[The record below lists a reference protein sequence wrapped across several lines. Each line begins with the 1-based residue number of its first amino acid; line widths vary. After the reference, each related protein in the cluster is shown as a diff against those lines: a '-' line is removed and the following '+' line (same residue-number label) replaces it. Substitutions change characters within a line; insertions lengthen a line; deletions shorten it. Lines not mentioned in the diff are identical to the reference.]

1 MELLH
6 INFTDIK
13 ETMIPRAMTQKE
25 IISEI
30 REEQKSMA
38 EMQFRLA
45 ADLSNFFNK
54 QELFN
59 QRISDIL
66 ENDEKTNKKGLVYE
80 VGEISN
86 RVDKIEI
93 KNKVT
98 AGKIA
103 VSVTI
108 LTFIGSAV
116 WKLIN
121 IFD

>member
-1 MELLH
+1 MALLH
-6 INFTDIK
+6 ISSMVIK
-13 ETMIPRAMTQKE
+13 EEMIPRAMTQKE
-25 IISEI
+25 IISKI
-30 REEQKSMA
+30 REEQKTMA

-66 ENDEKTNKKGLVYE
+66 ENDEKTDKKGLVYE
-80 VGEISN
+80 VAGVSK
-86 RVDKIEI
+86 RVDEIEL
-93 KNKVT
+93 KGKVT

-103 VSVTI
+103 VTVTI
-108 LTFIGSAV
+108 LTFIGGMVLKA
-116 WKLIN
+116 IN

>member
-1 MELLH
+1 MELLY
-6 INFTDIK
+6 INSMVTK
-13 ETMIPRAMTQKE
+13 ETMINKAMTQKE

-30 REEQKSMA
+30 REEQKTMA

-80 VGEISN
+80 VAEVSK
-86 RVDKIEI
+86 RVDEIEL
-93 KNKVT
+93 KGKVT

>member
-1 MELLH
+1 METLH
-6 INFTDIK
+6 ICFMVIK
-13 ETMIPRAMTQKE
+13 EQMKIKDMTQKE

-66 ENDEKTNKKGLVYE
+66 ENDEKTNKKGLVEE
-80 VGEISN
+80 VADIST
-86 RVDKIEI
+86 RVDDIEI

-103 VSVTI
+103 VTATI
-108 LTFIGSAV
+108 LTFIGGIVLKA
-116 WKLIN
+116 IN
-121 IFD
+121 LFD

>member
-1 MELLH
+1 MELLY
-6 INFTDIK
+6 INSTDIK
-13 ETMIPRAMTQKE
+13 ETMKARVMTQKE

>member
-6 INFTDIK
+6 TCSMVIK
-13 ETMIPRAMTQKE
+13 EQMTTRAMTQKDL
-25 IISEI
+25 ILEI
-30 REEQKSMA
+30 RQEQKRMA
-38 EMQFRLA
+38 KEQLNLA
-45 ADLSNFFNK
+45 ASLSSFLNK

-66 ENDEKTNKKGLVYE
+66 ENDEKTDKKGLVYE
-80 VGEISN
+80 VEYNSN
-86 RVDKIEI
+86 RIDEIEI
-93 KNKVT
+93 NSKVT

-103 VSVTI
+103 ISVTI
-108 LTFIGSAV
+108 LTFIGSAI

>member
-1 MELLH
+1 M
-6 INFTDIK
+6 DIK
-13 ETMIPRAMTQKE
+13 EEMIPRAMTQKE
-25 IISEI
+25 IISKI
-30 REEQKSMA
+30 REEQKTMA

-66 ENDEKTNKKGLVYE
+66 ENDEKTDKKGLVYE
-80 VGEISN
+80 VAEVSK
-86 RVDKIEI
+86 RVDEIEL
-93 KNKVT
+93 KGKVT

-103 VSVTI
+103 VTVTI
-108 LTFIGSAV
+108 LTFIGGMVLKA
-116 WKLIN
+116 IN

>member
-1 MELLH
+1 M
-6 INFTDIK
+6 INKD
-13 ETMIPRAMTQKE
+13 MTQKE

-30 REEQKSMA
+30 REEQKTMA
-38 EMQFRLA
+38 EMQFRLS

-66 ENDEKTNKKGLVYE
+66 ENDEKTDKKGLVYE
-80 VGEISN
+80 VAEVSK
-86 RVDKIEI
+86 RVDEIEL
-93 KNKVT
+93 KGKVT

-103 VSVTI
+103 VTVTI
-108 LTFIGSAV
+108 LTFIGGMVLKA
-116 WKLIN
+116 IN

>member
-6 INFTDIK
+6 INSMAIK
-13 ETMIPRAMTQKE
+13 ETMKPRAMTQKE

>member
-13 ETMIPRAMTQKE
+13 ETMTSKVMTQKE

-30 REEQKSMA
+30 REEQKTMA

-66 ENDEKTNKKGLVYE
+66 ENDEKTDKKGLVYE
-80 VGEISN
+80 VAEVSK
-86 RVDKIEI
+86 RVDEIEL
-93 KNKVT
+93 KGKVT

>member
-1 MELLH
+1 
-6 INFTDIK
+6 
-13 ETMIPRAMTQKE
+13 MIPRAMTQKE

-45 ADLSNFFNK
+45 ADLSKFFNK

>member
-1 MELLH
+1 
-6 INFTDIK
+6 
-13 ETMIPRAMTQKE
+13 MIPRAMTQKE

>member
-1 MELLH
+1 MALLH
-6 INFTDIK
+6 INSMAIK

-66 ENDEKTNKKGLVYE
+66 ENDEKTNKKGLVYK

>member
-1 MELLH
+1 MMK
-6 INFTDIK
+6 TK
-13 ETMIPRAMTQKE
+13 VMTQKE

-30 REEQKSMA
+30 REEQKTMA
-38 EMQFRLA
+38 EMQYRLA

-66 ENDEKTNKKGLVYE
+66 ENDEKTNKKGLVEE
-80 VGEISN
+80 VTDISN
-86 RVDKIEI
+86 RIDKIEL
-93 KNKVT
+93 KEKVT

-103 VSVTI
+103 VTVTI
-108 LTFIGSAV
+108 LTFIGGVVLKA
-116 WKLIN
+116 IN

>member
-1 MELLH
+1 MALLH
-6 INFTDIK
+6 ISSMVIK
-13 ETMIPRAMTQKE
+13 EEMIPRAMTQKE

-30 REEQKSMA
+30 REEQKTMA

-66 ENDEKTNKKGLVYE
+66 ENDEKTDKKGLVYE
-80 VGEISN
+80 VAEVSK
-86 RVDKIEI
+86 RVDDIEL
-93 KNKVT
+93 KGKVT

-103 VSVTI
+103 VTVTI
-108 LTFIGSAV
+108 LTFIGGMVLKA
-116 WKLIN
+116 IN

>member
-1 MELLH
+1 MALLH
-6 INFTDIK
+6 INSTDIK
-13 ETMIPRAMTQKE
+13 ETMTSKVMTQKE

>member
-1 MELLH
+1 
-6 INFTDIK
+6 
-13 ETMIPRAMTQKE
+13 MTQKE

-45 ADLSNFFNK
+45 ADLSKFFNK

>member
-1 MELLH
+1 MALLH
-6 INFTDIK
+6 ISSMVIK
-13 ETMIPRAMTQKE
+13 EQMIPRAMTQKE

-30 REEQKSMA
+30 REEQKTMA

-66 ENDEKTNKKGLVYE
+66 ENDEKTDKKGLVYE
-80 VGEISN
+80 VAEVSK
-86 RVDKIEI
+86 RVDDIEL
-93 KNKVT
+93 KGKVT

-103 VSVTI
+103 VTVTI
-108 LTFIGSAV
+108 LTFIGGMVLKA
-116 WKLIN
+116 IN

>member
-1 MELLH
+1 MALLH
-6 INFTDIK
+6 INSTDIK
-13 ETMIPRAMTQKE
+13 ETMTSKVMTQKE

-30 REEQKSMA
+30 REEQKTMA

-66 ENDEKTNKKGLVYE
+66 ENDEKTDKKGLVYE
-80 VGEISN
+80 VAEVSK
-86 RVDKIEI
+86 RVDEIEI

>member
-1 MELLH
+1 MALLH
-6 INFTDIK
+6 INSMAIK
-13 ETMIPRAMTQKE
+13 ETMTSKVMTQKE

-66 ENDEKTNKKGLVYE
+66 ENDEKTDKKGLVYE
-80 VGEISN
+80 VAEVSK
-86 RVDKIEI
+86 RVDEIEI

>member
-1 MELLH
+1 MALLH
-6 INFTDIK
+6 ICFMDIK
-13 ETMIPRAMTQKE
+13 ETMKTKAMTQKE

-30 REEQKSMA
+30 REEQKTMA
-38 EMQFRLA
+38 EMQYRLA

-66 ENDEKTNKKGLVYE
+66 ENDEKTNKKGLVEE
-80 VGEISN
+80 VTDISN
-86 RVDKIEI
+86 RIDKIEL
-93 KNKVT
+93 KEKVT

-103 VSVTI
+103 VTVTI
-108 LTFIGSAV
+108 LTFIGGVVLKA
-116 WKLIN
+116 IN

>member
-1 MELLH
+1 MALLH
-6 INFTDIK
+6 INSTDIK
-13 ETMIPRAMTQKE
+13 ETMTSKVMTQKE

-30 REEQKSMA
+30 REEQKTMA

-45 ADLSNFFNK
+45 ADLSNFSNK

-66 ENDEKTNKKGLVYE
+66 ENDEKTDKKGLVYE
-80 VGEISN
+80 VAEVSK
-86 RVDKIEI
+86 RVDEIEI

>member
-1 MELLH
+1 MALLH
-6 INFTDIK
+6 ISSMVIK
-13 ETMIPRAMTQKE
+13 EQMIPRAMTQKE

-30 REEQKSMA
+30 REEQKTMA

-66 ENDEKTNKKGLVYE
+66 ENDEKTDKKGLVYE
-80 VGEISN
+80 VAEVSK
-86 RVDKIEI
+86 RVDEIEL
-93 KNKVT
+93 KGKVT

-103 VSVTI
+103 VTVTI
-108 LTFIGSAV
+108 LTFIGGMVLKA
-116 WKLIN
+116 IN

>member
-1 MELLH
+1 MALLH
-6 INFTDIK
+6 ICFTDIK
-13 ETMIPRAMTQKE
+13 ETMTNKVMTQKE
-25 IISEI
+25 IILEI
-30 REEQKSMA
+30 RQEQKRMA
-38 EMQFRLA
+38 KEQLNLA
-45 ADLSNFFNK
+45 ANLSNFFNK

-66 ENDEKTNKKGLVYE
+66 ENDEKTDKKGLVYE

>member
-1 MELLH
+1 MALLH
-6 INFTDIK
+6 INSTDIK

>member
-1 MELLH
+1 METLH
-6 INFTDIK
+6 INSMVIK
-13 ETMIPRAMTQKE
+13 EMMKIKDMTQKE

-66 ENDEKTNKKGLVYE
+66 ENDEKTNKKGLVEE
-80 VGEISN
+80 VANIST
-86 RVDKIEI
+86 RVDNIEL

-103 VSVTI
+103 VTATI
-108 LTFIGSAV
+108 LTFIGGVVLKA
-116 WKLIN
+116 IN

>member
-1 MELLH
+1 M
-6 INFTDIK
+6 TSK
-13 ETMIPRAMTQKE
+13 VMTQKE

-30 REEQKSMA
+30 REEQKTMA

-66 ENDEKTNKKGLVYE
+66 DNDEKTDKKGLVYE
-80 VGEISN
+80 VAEVSK
-86 RVDKIEI
+86 RVDEIEI

>member
-1 MELLH
+1 MALLH
-6 INFTDIK
+6 ICFMDIK
-13 ETMIPRAMTQKE
+13 ETMINKDMTQKE

-30 REEQKSMA
+30 REEQKTMA

-66 ENDEKTNKKGLVYE
+66 ENDEKTDKKGLVYE
-80 VGEISN
+80 VAEVSK
-86 RVDKIEI
+86 RVDDIEL
-93 KNKVT
+93 KGKVT

-103 VSVTI
+103 VTVTI
-108 LTFIGSAV
+108 LTFIGGMVLKA
-116 WKLIN
+116 IN

>member
-1 MELLH
+1 MELLY
-6 INFTDIK
+6 INSMVTK
-13 ETMIPRAMTQKE
+13 ETMTSKAMTQKE

-30 REEQKSMA
+30 REEQKTMA

-66 ENDEKTNKKGLVYE
+66 ENDEKTDKKGLVYE
-80 VGEISN
+80 VAEVSK
-86 RVDKIEI
+86 RVDEIEL
-93 KNKVT
+93 KGKVT

-116 WKLIN
+116 WKIIN

>member
-1 MELLH
+1 
-6 INFTDIK
+6 
-13 ETMIPRAMTQKE
+13 MTQKDL
-25 IISEI
+25 ILEI
-30 REEQKSMA
+30 RQEQKRMAEEQLN
-38 EMQFRLA
+38 LA
-45 ADLSNFFNK
+45 ADLSSFFNK

-66 ENDEKTNKKGLVYE
+66 ENDEKTDKKGLVYE
-80 VGEISN
+80 VESNSN
-86 RVDKIEI
+86 RIDKIEI

-103 VSVTI
+103 ISVTI
-108 LTFIGSAV
+108 LTFIGGAV